1 MSFAALPI
9 RPTCWRSTPPS
20 RRPGPGSR
28 AAALRWW
35 PTRCAPLAGRTQA
48 STGEIVAIIETLQSR
63 ANQAKT
69 VTGQSCEMIRQC
81 VSQSERTGMGIQQ
94 IEEAVAQIADMAI
107 QIASA
112 CGEQDA
118 VSDELGRNV
127 ARINDSSNEVATGAD
142 HTARACLELSQ
153 LAAGLHR
160 TMGRFRLA

>member
-1 MSFAALPI
+1 AVVADEV
-9 RPTCWRSTPPS
+9 RT
-20 RRPGPGSR
+20 
-28 AAALRWW
+28 
-35 PTRCAPLAGRTQA
+35 LAGRTQA
-48 STGEIVAIIETLQSR
+48 STGEIVAIIETLQAR
-63 ANQAKT
+63 ANQAKE
-69 VTGQSCEMIRQC
+69 VTGQSCDMIRQC
-81 VSQSERTGMGIQQ
+81 VVQSEQTSNGIQQ

-127 ARINDSSNEVATGAD
+127 ERINESSNEVAIGAD

-153 LAAGLHR
+153 LAAGLKQ